1 MPITP
6 QIDEKL
12 DDFEAFQHHNKAR
25 NRPKI
30 MDTNTIYRQET
41 TVRISKQNLYVSFL
55 KSSRG
60 LLGCQSV
67 DARLPCWLVWKVCG
81 IRSLSSLLCDAPL
94 IPR

>member
-1 MPITP
+1 VRGFDREKDKEGMPITP

-55 KSSRG
+55 SLVGVCLDASRSTP
-60 LLGCQSV
+60 GCH
-67 DARLPCWLVWKVCG
+67 AG
-81 IRSLSSLLCDAPL
+81 
-94 IPR
+94 